1 MTTHYLAQGLNTNGL
16 MDWLAQNIVPV
27 AVIGI
32 GLVAVAAAAKSDIA
46 KIVSMIVCVMV
57 ALVVVGIGLI
67 DGAPQG
73 VAEWAGRLLT
83 GGNGN

>member
-1 MTTHYLAQGLNTNGL
+1 MVTQYLAQGLNTDGL
-16 MDWLAQNIVPV
+16 MEWIASNIVPV

-46 KIVSMIVCVMV
+46 KIVSMIVCVLV

-67 DGAPQG
+67 PGAPQG
-73 VAEWAGRLLT
+73 VAEWAGGLLT
-83 GGNGN
+83 GGGN